1 MNSKN
6 EPVANQDLW
15 RQVDKLN
22 TSIALLNGIVVKV
35 EWVPG
40 HNGEEGNEAADKLA
54 VDGIGK
60 GRVDKSA
67 DTRSLRTRHLSNKN

>member
-15 RQVDKLN
+15 QQVDKLN
-22 TSIALLNGIVVKV
+22 TKIAHLNGIVFDI
-35 EWVPG
+35 EWVKG

-54 VDGIGK
+54 VAGISK
-60 GRVDKSA
+60 GRTDKST
-67 DTRSLRTRHLSNKN
+67 DT